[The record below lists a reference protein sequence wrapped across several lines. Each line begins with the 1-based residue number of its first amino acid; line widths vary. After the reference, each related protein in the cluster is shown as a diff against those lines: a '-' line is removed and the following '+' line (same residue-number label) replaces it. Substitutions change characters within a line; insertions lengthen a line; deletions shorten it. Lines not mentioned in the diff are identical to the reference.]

1 MADAKQYNAVT
12 GFNPADAP
20 GGSAGSEPPSKIL
33 SEDIR
38 DLKYDLWAAF
48 WGPGPNCPSFR
59 SGTEA
64 DRRIGWNQDPDGRQS
79 DTFYQTN
86 TSITRSKLGGVSGR
100 PAASDTSY
108 GAVATSSV
116 SVTTPTDTTDN
127 SGDETPIDFVPKGQ
141 AGYNYPTTTG
151 PAYWQIHAILG
162 RVNDSILRTG
172 HGSSSNNT
180 IPLLSSSGAYTKY
193 DGSAASALT
202 EDTGRVSKRHLD
214 RISTEIE
221 YLRADYSRANK
232 LKKGDSDWHSEQAQ
246 SGSAT
251 TVAAW
256 GSDQWGGNQWHGAS
270 GTDTG
275 IQRPFSEIRVLFD
288 DFDELRYFFNQGGQI
303 IWEGGDSNGSRS
315 GDSTWNTI
323 HDHRLYFGANDPEYR
338 TGSGNT
344 GANSTQT
351 NVSWVSSN
359 TGSYS
364 VTDYCPRIH
373 GIGDKANANITG
385 TGASS
390 TDGRVITG
398 LSSTANIS
406 PGDIF
411 RVENNQV
418 SSTYP
423 YAGEVKTVDT
433 STQITLR
440 RKLRMGFTGAEPNA
454 ISNLPWTVCK
464 YYRIGY
470 LKGAGSLYGGGAPA
484 TPAPIADPAADDGYI
499 YFDWAISQEPGLTN
513 KIAVLLRV
521 MCDNTVNHMRMDD
534 MNVHH
539 YGPSQPQDGRE
550 FVATTSGVF
559 SFDWS
564 TAEDEWNGSSNVRY
578 QYRNRFVTNPN
589 EF

>member
-1 MADAKQYNAVT
+1 MADAKQYTSVT
-12 GFNPADAP
+12 GFNPDGAP
-20 GGSAGSEPPSKIL
+20 GGSAGSEPASKII

-38 DLKYDLWAAF
+38 DLKHDLWAAF
-48 WGPGPNCPSFR
+48 WGPGPDCPNFN

-64 DRRIGWNQDPDGRQS
+64 DRRIGWNQDPNGRHS
-79 DTFYQTN
+79 DTFYQSS
-86 TSITRSKLGGVSGR
+86 TSISKSKLGGISGH
-100 PAASDTSY
+100 PAATNSTN

-127 SGDETPIDFVPKGQ
+127 SGDETPIDFVPTGQ

-180 IPLLSSSGAYTKY
+180 MPLLSTSGSYTKY
-193 DGSAASALT
+193 DGTAASALT

-214 RISTEIE
+214 RISEEIE
-221 YLRADYSRANK
+221 YLRADYERANK
-232 LKKGDSDWHSEQAQ
+232 LNKGDATWHSETPQ

-251 TVAAW
+251 TVGQW
-256 GSDQWGGNQWHGAS
+256 GSDEWGGNQWENPT

-275 IQRPFSEIRVLFD
+275 IQRPFSEMRILFD
-288 DFDELRYFFNQGGQI
+288 DFNELRYFFNQGGQI

-315 GDSTWNTI
+315 GDSTWNSI
-323 HDHRLYFGANDPEYR
+323 HDHRCYFGANNPEYR

-351 NVSWVSSN
+351 NVSWVSAN
-359 TGSYS
+359 TGSYT

-390 TDGRVITG
+390 TDGIVITG
-398 LSSTANIS
+398 LSSTTGIS
-406 PGDIF
+406 AGDIF
-411 RVENNQV
+411 RVQNNQV
-418 SSTYP
+418 NSTYP
-423 YAGEVKTVDT
+423 FAGEVKSVDN
-433 STQITLR
+433 SSQITLR
-440 RKLRMGFTGAEPNA
+440 RKLRMGYTGAEPSSS
-454 ISNLPWTVCK
+454 ISNLDWSVCK

-470 LKGAGSLYGGGAPA
+470 LKGAGSLYGGGGDAGSVGD
-484 TPAPIADPAADDGYI
+484 PAPDDGYI
-499 YFDWAISQEPGLTN
+499 YFDWAISAEPGLTN

-521 MCDNTVNHMRMDD
+521 MCDNTVNHMRMGD

-539 YGPSQPQDGRE
+539 YGPSQPQSSRE
-550 FVATTSGVF
+550 FEAESAGVF
-559 SFDWS
+559 SFDWA
-564 TAEDEWNGSSNVRY
+564 TAEDEWNGSSNDRY
-578 QYRNRFVTNPN
+578 QYRERFTTDPDA
-589 EF
+589 